1 MLRSDKCLFK
11 DAKLIFGKPSSYV
24 CEVVSPPTPSYIKI
38 NSTRSAK
45 FIIDICI
52 DNRPFKVF
60 INRKDEGV
68 GDLECGDVGETKRL
82 GRCCI

>member
-1 MLRSDKCLFK
+1 MLRSDRCLFK

-24 CEVVSPPTPSYIKI
+24 GEVVSPPTPTYIKI
-38 NSTRSAK
+38 NSTRSAI

-60 INRKDEGV
+60 INEEEEGV
-68 GDLECGDVGETKRL
+68 GDLKCGKDGETN
-82 GRCCI
+82 